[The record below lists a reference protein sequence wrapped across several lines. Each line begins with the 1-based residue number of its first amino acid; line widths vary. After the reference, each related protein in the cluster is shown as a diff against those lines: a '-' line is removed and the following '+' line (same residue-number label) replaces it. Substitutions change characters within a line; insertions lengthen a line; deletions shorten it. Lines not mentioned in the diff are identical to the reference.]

1 MLFRWLC
8 ALLEAVCPRVADR
21 MASSRDVLSNPGA
34 YKLPYINGVIKRMSR
49 EELKKEVAKCQ
60 LNDRGEQHVLQQR
73 LKSYFKKVKANLSA
87 GAFDRADVITTYED
101 QGVDYFCVVDFEATC
116 WEDQDFKSAES
127 EIIEF
132 PAVLLNAKSLV
143 KEAEFHSYCRPA
155 INPVLSEFCT
165 SLTGITQVSGAA
177 RVYGFLGD
185 RMSLLKQQ
193 LSITGGQINNHCLLC
208 QW

>member
-1 MLFRWLC
+1 
-8 ALLEAVCPRVADR
+8 LLY
-21 MASSRDVLSNPGA
+21 S
-34 YKLPYINGVIKRMSR
+34 
-49 EELKKEVAKCQ
+49 
-60 LNDRGEQHVLQQR
+60 GEQHVLQQR